1 MTDSHQF
8 EIFIHQVA
16 ISQAHLQRSET
27 IFEIEL
33 ADFEPLHI
41 FPRALSAA
49 APPVDCVISLKPPDG
64 THAPVGK
71 ARMRL
76 HTQHAPS
83 EALRPIWQQRPQALP
98 LQCPATGMQ
107 TGLVCV
113 SARLVHLLPRQ
124 RKAELSQT
132 TCSSSAPSCSQSE
145 RTGSEIP
152 GNQEDILRAALHD
165 FAMPIA

>member
-1 MTDSHQF
+1 
-8 EIFIHQVA
+8 
-16 ISQAHLQRSET
+16 
-27 IFEIEL
+27 
-33 ADFEPLHI
+33 
-41 FPRALSAA
+41 
-49 APPVDCVISLKPPDG
+49 
-64 THAPVGK
+64 
-71 ARMRL
+71 MRL

-132 TCSSSAPSCSQSE
+132 TCSSSAPSCSQVYNHTWPLACWRVPCTAQSA
-145 RTGSEIP
+145 TSTAIDGK
-152 GNQEDILRAALHD
+152 ILN
-165 FAMPIA
+165 FACT